1 MSKIQKIIKADK
13 IDLLAK
19 VVNKVFSPILRKK
32 EKQLEKLLSPELS
45 VCPVIVIVGV
55 PRSGTTLLYQLMTNV
70 FQTGYFDN
78 VSQLLYPY
86 PLTGLY
92 WSRKI
97 YHNNPHNIFRS
108 YYGRTYQYSMHA
120 PSEMGIFWQQYF
132 PKEKIIVRPEEYQA
146 EINHTTDVFN
156 KILRYTKQPFILKN
170 TYLSVRPAVVTQLPG
185 VKVIHVKR
193 NEEDNA
199 LALLAARKQFLGNEK
214 AWFSVKP
221 PEYNSLVKLSPEE
234 QTAGQVFYLNR
245 FIEQYFPERMEI
257 TYEEICSDWNG
268 VLKKIQAYTGL
279 EKRPADNVVFPKLSL
294 RKRTSYPARREK
306 ITSFL
311 KELKHL

>member
-1 MSKIQKIIKADK
+1 MNKIQKIIKADK
-13 IDLLAK
+13 IDLFAK
-19 VVNKVFSPILRKK
+19 VVNKVFSPILSKK
-32 EKQLEKLLSPELS
+32 EKQLEKLLSPEPS

-70 FQTGYFDN
+70 FQVGYFDN

-86 PLTGLY
+86 PLTGLH

-97 YHNNPHNIFRS
+97 YDNKPHNVFRS
-108 YYGRTYQYSMHA
+108 YYGRTYPYSMHA

-132 PKEKIIVRPEEYQA
+132 PKEKIILHPKEYQS
-146 EINHTTDVFN
+146 EIKNVSKVFD
-156 KILRYTKQPFILKN
+156 KILRYEKRPFVLKN
-170 TYLSVRPAVVTQLPG
+170 TYLSVRPAVVNQLPG

-199 LALLAARKQFLGNEK
+199 LALLAARKQFLGNEN

-221 PEYNSLVKLSPEE
+221 PEYNSLIKLSPQE

-245 FIEQYFPERMEI
+245 FIEQYFPKRMEI
-257 TYEEICSDWNG
+257 TYEEICSDLDG
-268 VLKKIQAYTGL
+268 ALKKIQAYTGL
-279 EKRPADNVVFPKLSL
+279 EKRPAENIILPKLIFK
-294 RKRTSYPARREK
+294 KRTAQAEQEEK
-306 ITSFL
+306 ITTFL
-311 KELKHL
+311 EKLKRL